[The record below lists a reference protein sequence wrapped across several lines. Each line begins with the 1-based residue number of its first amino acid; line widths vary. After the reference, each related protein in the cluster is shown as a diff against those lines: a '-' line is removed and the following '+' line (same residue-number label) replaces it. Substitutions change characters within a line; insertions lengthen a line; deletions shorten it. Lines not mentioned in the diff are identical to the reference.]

1 MQGLAIF
8 QTNNKDLLLLQT
20 SWSTALS
27 PLLKNPIANGILIE
41 TPLINGSNI
50 INHRLGRKPQGYII
64 VDQDALASFF
74 RSAPFSE
81 LTLALDS
88 SANVNVRLYIF

>member
-1 MQGLAIF
+1 MKNLAIF
-8 QTNNKDLLLLQT
+8 QTQNKDMLLLQT
-20 SWSTALS
+20 SWSAS
-27 PLLKNPIANGILIE
+27 INPVLKNPIANGILIE

-88 SANVNVRLYIF
+88 SANVTVRLYIF